1 MTDHTI
7 AHELIHAY
15 DQCRVKLDRS
25 NCLHVACTEVLK
37 YMNII
42 DCVIVRAEPHV
53 VVAVIHQ
60 KYASHFYAT
69 YDHIIPACIH

>member
-25 NCLHVACTEVLK
+25 NCLHVACTEVLNAQHCCL
-37 YMNII
+37 YMPEF
-42 DCVIVRAEPHV
+42 RLV
-53 VVAVIHQ
+53 VSA
-60 KYASHFYAT
+60 YL
-69 YDHIIPACIH
+69 